1 MSAQSRTHG
10 ISLIA
15 VLVAGLATA
24 KGADA
29 ASRPAVKDFLPKAGF
44 TAAQMASLDKGE
56 AIVRTLK
63 TEMVAANDTAEVAV
77 VGAVRLDVPRQVFI
91 EGVRDVAGFR
101 SSGIVQI
108 GIIHNPPQASDFARL
123 TIPPADVKDL
133 KACKAGSC
141 ALKLAG
147 QGLAD
152 LQSKIDW
159 KAADAGEQVNRFA
172 REKLMQATAAY
183 LAQGTAA
190 FKPLE
195 DKGTKVSIDE
205 QFRALL
211 QNTPALIAFYPE
223 LNQYLLDYPKATL
236 APSKEAIYWAHKD
249 FGLKPTVTLTH
260 VVGYAPPGTEDAVV
274 AWKQLYASHYFNGGL
289 SITTYAKDGPVSY
302 LVQLDRVRADSLGG
316 AFGGVK
322 RSKMAGAMEGDLRKF
337 LEGTKAAL
345 LARAKK

>member
-1 MSAQSRTHG
+1 MPSQFRTHTA
-10 ISLIA
+10 SRIA
-15 VLVAGLATA
+15 VLVAGLAMA
-24 KGADA
+24 RGVDA
-29 ASRPAVKDFLPKAGF
+29 APRPAVKDFMPKAGF
-44 TAAQMASLDKGE
+44 TAAQIASLDKGE
-56 AIVRTLK
+56 AVVRTLK
-63 TEMVAANDTAEVAV
+63 AEMVAANDTAEVAV
-77 VGAVRLDVPRQVFI
+77 VGVIRLDAPRQVFI
-91 EGVRDVAGFR
+91 DAVKDVAGFR
-101 SSGIVQI
+101 SSGIVQVGVI
-108 GIIHNPPQASDFARL
+108 QQPPQAADFVRL

-133 KACKAGSC
+133 KACKPGSC

-147 QGLAD
+147 PGLAD

-159 KAADAGEQVNRFA
+159 KGPDAGEQVNKFA
-172 REKLMQATAAY
+172 REKLQEAVTAY

-195 DKGTKVSIDE
+195 DKSTKVSIDE

-223 LNQYLLDYPKATL
+223 LSQYLLDYPKATL
-236 APSKEAIYWAHKD
+236 ASSKDVLFWSHKD

-260 VVGYAPPGTEDAVV
+260 AVGYAPPGTEDAVV

-289 SITTYAKDGPVSY
+289 SVTTYAKDGPASY

-322 RSKMAGAMEGDLRKF
+322 RSKMGGAMEGDLRKF
-337 LEGTKAAL
+337 LEGTKTVL
-345 LARAKK
+345 QARAKK